1 MRASIDFSGNLVFD
15 KLENIQI
22 NRSARLRS
30 IWFSKLMSLH
40 EKEEKLQCHGKLSFP
55 NRLQTHYLSVLS
67 FLSSG
72 ALGAQQ
78 CK

>member
-1 MRASIDFSGNLVFD
+1 MRASIYFSGNLMFG

-22 NRSARLRS
+22 NWSARL

-40 EKEEKLQCHGKLSFP
+40 EKEEKLQKLSFP
-55 NRLQTHYLSVLS
+55 SRLHIHYLSVLS

-72 ALGAQQ
+72 GLGAQQ